1 MLDDCWGGSRTD
13 DVLDDKDA
21 SLRYGSE
28 HDESEKRL
36 SIISLPISSS
46 CPHFTKP
53 SSFWKRTMIEDTWKL
68 WHAASKLP

>member
-1 MLDDCWGGSRTD
+1 MLDDN
-13 DVLDDKDA
+13 DA

-36 SIISLPISSS
+36 SIIISSS

-53 SSFWKRTMIEDTWKL
+53 SSFWKRTMTEDTWNGMRLQSCLEWFKIL
-68 WHAASKLP
+68 